1 MKKNGGD
8 EAVRVIIHI
17 YMEMSEENSVAILNK
32 QKCYFF
38 SFFSENKSTEQ
49 ILLGMGVY
57 QWDR

>member
-38 SFFSENKSTEQ
+38 SFFSENKSTE
-49 ILLGMGVY
+49 
-57 QWDR
+57 